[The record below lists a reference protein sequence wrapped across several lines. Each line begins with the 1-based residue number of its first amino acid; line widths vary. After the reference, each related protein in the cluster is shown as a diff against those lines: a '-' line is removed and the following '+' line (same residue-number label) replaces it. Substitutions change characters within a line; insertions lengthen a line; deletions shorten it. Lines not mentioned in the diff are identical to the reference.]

1 MCVMYVFVINDKRD
15 EGKKEEKIY
24 LYVLCIVINNERIRE
39 KIYFVCMYYGLCMYY
54 GVYCVINKG
63 KIRERG
69 EREKWGEKK
78 IWAEVYLYG

>member
-1 MCVMYVFVINDKRD
+1 MIKVKR
-15 EGKKEEKIY
+15 ERGKKEGKIY
-24 LYVLCIVINNERIRE
+24 LYVLCIVINNERIRERMRE

-69 EREKWGEKK
+69 EEREKNGEKK